1 VKCYKWYQVSVNEL
15 QEVSERM
22 SATPTNLVAEARLVR
37 LAERLERS
45 GSITI
50 SDAAVELDVS
60 EMTIRRDLA
69 ELEER
74 GIARRVRGGAL
85 PLGPQT
91 FAERRQSRSRAKGQ
105 IAAKLARLI
114 PTTGT
119 IAFDASS
126 TVMRAAAALSGARD
140 LTVLTNGPDTFHALQ
155 GRVGVSPLLTGGVL
169 EPRTRSLVGALA
181 GWTARQLITSRF
193 IMSCAAIDTAVGATE
208 RVLEEAEVKR
218 ALADGADEIVI
229 AVDSSKLERR
239 AMVVCLDWSAIDLL
253 VTELDPS
260 DHRLDPYRAVVTL
273 V

>member
-1 VKCYKWYQVSVNEL
+1 
-15 QEVSERM
+15 M

-37 LAERLERS
+37 LVEQLTQR

-60 EMTIRRDLA
+60 EMTIRRDLV

-85 PLGPQT
+85 PLGPRT
-91 FAERRQSRSRAKGQ
+91 FAERKQSRSRAKGL

-119 IAFDASS
+119 VAFDASS
-126 TVMRAAAALSGARD
+126 TVMRAAAALGGARD

-155 GRVGVSPLLTGGVL
+155 GRAGVTPLLTGGVL
-169 EPRTRSLVGALA
+169 EPRTGSLVGALA
-181 GWTARQLITSRF
+181 SWTARQVVTSRF
-193 IMSCAAIDTAVGATE
+193 IMSCAGLDAALGATE
-208 RVLEEAEVKR
+208 LVLEEAEVKR
-218 ALADGADEIVI
+218 AIADGAEEIVV

-239 AMVVCLDWSAIDLL
+239 ANVVCLDWTAIDLL
-253 VTELDPS
+253 VTELAPADP
-260 DHRLDPYRAVVTL
+260 RLDPYRGFVTI